1 MKEVSTLSIKE
12 TKQYYDSLT
21 AEDLCNCA
29 YCRNYICE
37 IRNAYPK
44 VAEYLLALGVDIEK
58 PFETIPLEP
67 DETGGIEYLSSQY
80 IVIGNTDGF
89 IKTVIDTV
97 TVDITDSHPLTNI
110 DKPHFVIEI
119 YPVRLKRT
127 VQKD

>member
-12 TKQYYDSLT
+12 TKQYYDSLN

-29 YCRNYICE
+29 YCRNYIRE

>member
-29 YCRNYICE
+29 YCRNYIRE

-97 TVDITDSHPLTNI
+97 TVDITDSHTLTNI

>member
-12 TKQYYDSLT
+12 TKQYYDSST

-29 YCRNYICE
+29 YCRNYIRE

>member
-12 TKQYYDSLT
+12 TKQYYESLT
-21 AEDLCNCA
+21 AEYLCNCA
-29 YCRNYICE
+29 YCRNYIRE

-67 DETGGIEYLSSQY
+67 DETGGIAYLSSQC

-97 TVDITDSHPLTNI
+97 TVDITDSRHLTNI

>member
-29 YCRNYICE
+29 YCRNYIRE

-110 DKPHFVIEI
+110 DKPHFVIGI

>member
-1 MKEVSTLSIKE
+1 MSIKE
-12 TKQYYDSLT
+12 TKQYYESLT
-21 AEDLCNCA
+21 AEYLCNCA
-29 YCRNYICE
+29 YCRNYIRE

-97 TVDITDSHPLTNI
+97 TVEITDSHPLTNI
-110 DKPHFVIEI
+110 YKPHFVIEI

>member
-1 MKEVSTLSIKE
+1 MKEVSTLSIKG

-29 YCRNYICE
+29 YCRNYIRE

-67 DETGGIEYLSSQY
+67 DATGSVEYLSSRTLLSG
-80 IVIGNTDGF
+80 I
-89 IKTVIDTV
+89 
-97 TVDITDSHPLTNI
+97 LMAL
-110 DKPHFVIEI
+110 
-119 YPVRLKRT
+119 LKRLLIR
-127 VQKD
+127 

>member
-12 TKQYYDSLT
+12 TKQYYESLI

-29 YCRNYICE
+29 YCRNYIRE

>member
-1 MKEVSTLSIKE
+1 MSIKE

-29 YCRNYICE
+29 YCRNYISE

>member
-29 YCRNYICE
+29 YCRNYIRE

-67 DETGGIEYLSSQY
+67 DETGGTEYLSSQY

>member
-1 MKEVSTLSIKE
+1 MSIKE
-12 TKQYYDSLT
+12 TKQYYDSLA

-29 YCRNYICE
+29 YCRNYIRE

>member
-12 TKQYYDSLT
+12 TIQYYDRLT

-29 YCRNYICE
+29 YCRNYIRE

>member
-1 MKEVSTLSIKE
+1 MSIKE

-29 YCRNYICE
+29 YCRNYIRE

-44 VAEYLLALGVDIEK
+44 VAEYLLALGVDIA
-58 PFETIPLEP
+58 
-67 DETGGIEYLSSQY
+67 
-80 IVIGNTDGF
+80 
-89 IKTVIDTV
+89 
-97 TVDITDSHPLTNI
+97 NI

>member
-1 MKEVSTLSIKE
+1 MSIKE

-21 AEDLCNCA
+21 AKDLCNCA
-29 YCRNYICE
+29 YCRNYIRE

>member
-29 YCRNYICE
+29 YCRNYIRE

-58 PFETIPLEP
+58 PFETILLEP
-67 DETGGIEYLSSQY
+67 DATGSVEYLSSRTLLSE
-80 IVIGNTDGF
+80 IPMALLKRLLIKKACKAECIG
-89 IKTVIDTV
+89 IKTEKIIVPIARCRGKQAAFT
-97 TVDITDSHPLTNI
+97 L
-110 DKPHFVIEI
+110 F
-119 YPVRLKRT
+119 YRF
-127 VQKD
+127 

>member
-29 YCRNYICE
+29 YCRNYIRE

-67 DETGGIEYLSSQY
+67 DATGSVEYLSSR
-80 IVIGNTDGF
+80 TLL
-89 IKTVIDTV
+89 
-97 TVDITDSHPLTNI
+97 S
-110 DKPHFVIEI
+110 EI
-119 YPVRLKRT
+119 PMALLKRLLIR
-127 VQKD
+127 

>member
-29 YCRNYICE
+29 YCRNYIRE

-119 YPVRLKRT
+119 YPARLKRT

>member
-29 YCRNYICE
+29 YCRNYIRE

-97 TVDITDSHPLTNI
+97 TVDSHPLTNI

-119 YPVRLKRT
+119 YPVRLKWT

>member
-29 YCRNYICE
+29 YCRNYIRE

-110 DKPHFVIEI
+110 DKPHFVI
-119 YPVRLKRT
+119 
-127 VQKD
+127 

>member
-1 MKEVSTLSIKE
+1 MSIKE

-29 YCRNYICE
+29 YCRNYIRE

-110 DKPHFVIEI
+110 DNPHFVIEI

>member
-29 YCRNYICE
+29 YCRNYIRE

-110 DKPHFVIEI
+110 DKPHFVI
-119 YPVRLKRT
+119 PVRLKRT

>member
-21 AEDLCNCA
+21 AEDLSNCA
-29 YCRNYICE
+29 YCRNYIRE

>member
-21 AEDLCNCA
+21 AEDLCNCV
-29 YCRNYICE
+29 YCRNYIRE

>member
-29 YCRNYICE
+29 YCRNYIRE
-37 IRNAYPK
+37 IRNVYPK

>member
-12 TKQYYDSLT
+12 TKQYYESLT

-29 YCRNYICE
+29 YCRNYIRE

-44 VAEYLLALGVDIEK
+44 VTEYLLALGVDIEK

-97 TVDITDSHPLTNI
+97 TVDITDSHSLTNI

>member
-29 YCRNYICE
+29 YCRNYIRE

-44 VAEYLLALGVDIEK
+44 VAEYLLVLGVDIEK

>member
-29 YCRNYICE
+29 YCRNYIRE

-44 VAEYLLALGVDIEK
+44 VAEYLLTLGVDIEK

>member
-1 MKEVSTLSIKE
+1 MSIKE

-29 YCRNYICE
+29 YCRNYIRE

-97 TVDITDSHPLTNI
+97 TVDITDSHTLTNI

>member
-29 YCRNYICE
+29 YCRNYIRE

-80 IVIGNTDGF
+80 IVIGHTDGF

>member
-1 MKEVSTLSIKE
+1 MKGVSTLSIKE

-29 YCRNYICE
+29 YCRNYIRE

>member
-29 YCRNYICE
+29 YCRNYIRE

-110 DKPHFVIEI
+110 DKQHFVIEI

>member
-1 MKEVSTLSIKE
+1 MSIKE
-12 TKQYYDSLT
+12 TKQYYESLT
-21 AEDLCNCA
+21 AEYLCNCA
-29 YCRNYICE
+29 YCRNYIRE

-97 TVDITDSHPLTNI
+97 TVDITDSHPLTNK

>member
-1 MKEVSTLSIKE
+1 MSIKE

-29 YCRNYICE
+29 YCRNYIRE

-67 DETGGIEYLSSQY
+67 MKQEVLSIFLLS
-80 IVIGNTDGF
+80 TLL
-89 IKTVIDTV
+89 
-97 TVDITDSHPLTNI
+97 S
-110 DKPHFVIEI
+110 EI
-119 YPVRLKRT
+119 PMALLKRLLIR
-127 VQKD
+127 

>member
-1 MKEVSTLSIKE
+1 MSIKE
-12 TKQYYDSLT
+12 TKQYYESLT
-21 AEDLCNCA
+21 AEYLCNCA
-29 YCRNYICE
+29 YCRNYIRE

-97 TVDITDSHPLTNI
+97 TVDITDSHPLANI

-119 YPVRLKRT
+119 YPVRLKWT

>member
-29 YCRNYICE
+29 YCRNYIRE

-67 DETGGIEYLSSQY
+67 DETGGIEYQY

>member
-29 YCRNYICE
+29 YCRNYIRE

-97 TVDITDSHPLTNI
+97 TVDITDSHSLTNI